1 MSTKWVQ
8 KLTSRKLWVALIG
21 VAVGLGMAFGVEGS
35 EIEEVVAMMSGA
47 LMAFGSIREYIKGES
62 SVDAARENTMNLTF
76 GDGKTET
83 DENGEA

>member
-21 VAVGLGMAFGVEGS
+21 VAVGLGMAFGVEGG
-35 EIEEVVAMMSGA
+35 EIEEVVAMVSGA

-83 DENGEA
+83 GENEEA